1 MPPEDGVSVIPVV
14 LPGEKKMADLSDDCL
29 ERLLDEQFSVS
40 DHLMGE
46 GQANIQTGN
55 TVVRLSG
62 ARKFNQ
68 EDPLEAAASEKILNG

>member
-1 MPPEDGVSVIPVV
+1 MPPEDGVSVIPVS

-29 ERLLDEQFSVS
+29 ERLLDEQLGAA
-40 DHLMGE
+40 DMLMIE
-46 GQANIQTGN
+46 GVANIQAAAD
-55 TVVRLSG
+55 VVKLSG